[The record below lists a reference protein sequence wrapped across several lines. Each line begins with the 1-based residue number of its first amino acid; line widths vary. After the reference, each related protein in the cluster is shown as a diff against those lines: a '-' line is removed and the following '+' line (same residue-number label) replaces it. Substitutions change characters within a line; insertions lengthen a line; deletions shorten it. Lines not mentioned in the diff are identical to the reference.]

1 MDGKK
6 MAFDLTPQQFQTLAG
21 LLDVAI
27 KSLGIRAMEDDVVDL
42 MRAVKDATK
51 TQEMQDAA

>member
-1 MDGKK
+1 MQL
-6 MAFDLTPQQFQTLAG
+6 DLTPAQFQVLAG
-21 LLDVAI
+21 LLDAAI
-27 KSLGIRAMEDDVVDL
+27 KAIGIRAMEDDVVDL

>member
-1 MDGKK
+1 MTLE
-6 MAFDLTPQQFQTLAG
+6 LTPAQFQTLAG

-42 MRAVKDATK
+42 MQAVK
-51 TQEMQDAA
+51 AAAQAQPQPMDEAA

>member
-1 MDGKK
+1 MQL
-6 MAFDLTPQQFQTLAG
+6 DLTPAQFQVLAG

-42 MRAVKDATK
+42 MQIVKAAAKVEDVR
-51 TQEMQDAA
+51 DAA